1 MLHHDLL
8 ASAWPAAEVLA
19 ALAGAQTLVFQ
30 GPLGNQAAVQA
41 HLVLPSAAY
50 AEREGTFTNFEGR
63 VQRFRV
69 ALPPLGEA
77 LPDWDIL
84 ARVGRALGLA
94 DPAFQAT
101 RAERVF
107 RELAAAVPAFAGLS
121 YRSLGDAGAARRR
134 PGGPGMSA
142 VAADVLVQLGPVLFV
157 MFVVLNMGGI
167 FTWVER
173 KQSAIMQDRIGANRA
188 SIFGIRILG
197 LLHPVADAIKMLTK
211 EDFMPARADRALFQ
225 WAPFVSVFFA
235 LVAFASIP
243 FGDRLVIG
251 GREIELQAVTL
262 NVGILYVLA
271 MLSLGVYGLM
281 MAGWAS
287 ANNYALLGGQRAAAL
302 MISAEIAIGASIM
315 GVVMVYGSLDM
326 QEIARAQGQP
336 LLPRFFGAWIP
347 AWGILTQPLAFIIFL
362 TAGIAAT
369 KRIPFDMPEGESEI
383 IGYFVEYSGMK
394 FGMFAMADFVE
405 TVVIAGMTTAL
416 FLGGWQVPYLQAG
429 GFAFPWGTTVEL
441 PHLLVV
447 ALQVGAFL
455 VKVSVMIFFLM
466 LIRWTLPR
474 FRYDQAMRLGWLG
487 LFPLSLLNIVAT
499 GLVLLA
505 FGR

>member
-1 MLHHDLL
+1 MSGLAGDLL
-8 ASAWPAAEVLA
+8 A
-19 ALAGAQTLVFQ
+19 
-30 GPLGNQAAVQA
+30 
-41 HLVLPSAAY
+41 
-50 AEREGTFTNFEGR
+50 
-63 VQRFRV
+63 
-69 ALPPLGEA
+69 
-77 LPDWDIL
+77 
-84 ARVGRALGLA
+84 
-94 DPAFQAT
+94 AF
-101 RAERVF
+101 
-107 RELAAAVPAFAGLS
+107 
-121 YRSLGDAGAARRR
+121 
-134 PGGPGMSA
+134 
-142 VAADVLVQLGPVLFV
+142 GPVAFV
-157 MFVVLNMGGI
+157 MFVVLNLGGLL
-167 FTWVER
+167 TWVER

-197 LLHPVADAIKMLTK
+197 LLHPLADAIKMLTK
-211 EDFMPARADRALFQ
+211 EDFMPAGADRLLFTL
-225 WAPFVSVFFA
+225 APFVSVFFA
-235 LVAFASIP
+235 LTAFASIP
-243 FGDRLVIG
+243 FGDTLRIG

-302 MISAEIAIGASIM
+302 MISAEVAIGASIM

-326 QEIARAQGQP
+326 QDIARAQGQP
-336 LLPRFFGAWIP
+336 LLPRILGDWLP
-347 AWGILTQPLAFIIFL
+347 AWGILTQPLAFILFL

-369 KRIPFDMPEGESEI
+369 KRIPFDTPEGESEI

-394 FGMFAMADFVE
+394 FGMFAMADFLE

-416 FLGGWQVPYLQAG
+416 FLGGWQIPYLHAE
-429 GFAFPWGTTVEL
+429 GFVFPWGAAIEL

-455 VKVSVMIFFLM
+455 FKVVIMIWLLM

-487 LFPLSLLNIVAT
+487 LFPLSILNIVAT

-505 FGR
+505 VGT